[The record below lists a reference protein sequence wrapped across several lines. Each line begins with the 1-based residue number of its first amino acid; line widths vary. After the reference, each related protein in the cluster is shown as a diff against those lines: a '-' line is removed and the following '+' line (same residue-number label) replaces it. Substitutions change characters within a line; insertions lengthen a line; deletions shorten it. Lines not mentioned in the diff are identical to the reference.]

1 MATILGVSSGDD
13 NEGVNIPENAEQLL
27 NAESIEQLCQ
37 FLAWG
42 HTNGVQVGNLL
53 TKVLK
58 DNQMLLTDGTD
69 TGPAGAETETVK
81 AAPDASC
88 PQVWFLART
97 GRIPPPEESIRGP
110 FRVSELTKMMQEG
123 DLSPFDLVTATH
135 VESYD
140 DDEESPSSCG
150 ALTEANIDTGKWKR
164 IEQGRLSS

>member
-1 MATILGVSSGDD
+1 MSSGDD

-53 TKVLK
+53 TTVLK

-69 TGPAGAETETVK
+69 AGPAGAETEIVK
-81 AAPDASC
+81 AAPDAAC

-135 VESYD
+135 AESYD
-140 DDEESPSSCG
+140 DDDESSGSGG
-150 ALTEANIDTGKWKR
+150 ALKEANIDTGKWKR
-164 IEQGRLSS
+164 IEQGKCFR